1 MKQAILDSLNG
12 MSVTDWIVPGI
23 FLFVFLCRFYY
34 LLFFSARVVFSSRKE
49 VIVNQKAR
57 QPITVFLTVRNEE
70 DNLRKLLPQL
80 LGINDDCYEVVVVD
94 DYSLDNTFTVLG
106 SFKHYPNFHFSSLNE
121 ETRFSVKL
129 AQNIALK
136 AAQHEWVLTL
146 PIETTAVGK
155 DWINGFSVN
164 TTTDNRNVMMGY
176 SGIQHKP
183 GYFNLLY
190 RTENFLQQLR
200 SVGYVANGIPFVYFE
215 DNVAFRKEEY
225 FKLGGYG
232 QKTKEA
238 YANLE
243 LIINQFITKKK
254 TVLLFNENTRITKE
268 VETNRD
274 DFYNLLNRS
283 FRIEKYLPAWK
294 RTLLGFDTLTNL
306 LYTPL
311 LIVLFVF
318 YFDLWPLFVA
328 LAGIKIMLHFILL
341 KITLNRLRERKIFLS
356 SLVYGWLMP
365 YFKTFYKWYFN
376 QSARRSKWR
385 IKV

>member
-1 MKQAILDSLNG
+1 MQTILDSLKE
-12 MSVTDWIVPGI
+12 MSVADWIFTGI
-23 FLFVFLCRFYY
+23 FLFIFLFRLYY
-34 LLFFSARVVFSSRKE
+34 LLLFSGRVVFRSRKE
-49 VIVNQKAR
+49 VIINQKAN

-70 DNLRKLLPQL
+70 DSLRRLLPQL
-80 LGINDDCYEVVVVD
+80 LSVKDVNYDVVVVD

-106 SFKHYPNFHFSSLNE
+106 SFKQCPNFRFSSLNE

-136 AAQHEWVLTL
+136 AAQNDWVLSL
-146 PIETTAVGK
+146 PIETTEVDK
-155 DWINGFSVN
+155 DWLNGFSIN

-176 SGIQHKP
+176 SGIKNKP
-183 GYFNLLY
+183 GYYNLLC
-190 RTENFLQQLR
+190 RTENFLQQLK
-200 SVGYVANGIPFVYFE
+200 SLGYVANGIPFVYFE

-232 QKTKEA
+232 QLTKEA

-254 TVLLFNENTRITKE
+254 TVLLFNEHARITKD

-294 RTLLGFDTLTNL
+294 RTFMGFDTFTNV
-306 LYTPL
+306 LYSPL
-311 LIVLFVF
+311 LIVMFVL
-318 YFDLWPLFVA
+318 YFKLCPLLTL
-328 LAGIKIMLHFILL
+328 LAGFKIMLHIILL

-356 SLVYGWLMP
+356 SLVYGWLIP
-365 YFKTFYKWYFN
+365 YFKPIYKWYFN
-376 QSARRSKWR
+376 QSAHRNRWK

>member
-1 MKQAILDSLNG
+1 MQTILESLSD
-12 MSVTDWIVPGI
+12 MSVADWIVSGI
-23 FLFVFLCRFYY
+23 FLFVFLFRLYY
-34 LLFFSARVVFSSRKE
+34 LLFFSGRVVFSSGKE
-49 VIVNQKAR
+49 VIVNQKPR

-70 DNLRKLLPQL
+70 DNLRRLLPQL
-80 LGINDDCYEVVVVD
+80 LNIKDASYDVVVVD
-94 DYSLDNTFTVLG
+94 DYSLDNTYTVLG
-106 SFKHYPNFHFSSLNE
+106 SFKQHSNFRFSSLNE

-136 AAQHEWVLTL
+136 AAQNEWVLAL
-146 PIETTAVGK
+146 PIETTEVDK

-164 TTTDNRNVMMGY
+164 TTTDNRNVMIGY
-176 SGIQHKP
+176 SGIKSKP
-183 GYFNLLY
+183 GYYNLLC

-200 SVGYVANGIPFVYFE
+200 SIGYVANGIPFVYFE

-243 LIINQFITKKK
+243 LIINQFITKRK
-254 TVLLFNENTRITKE
+254 TVLLFNEHTCISKE
-268 VETNRD
+268 IETNRD
-274 DFYNLLNRS
+274 DFYNLMNRS

-294 RTLLGFDTLTNL
+294 RTIMGFDTFTNM

-311 LIVLFVF
+311 LIAMFIF
-318 YFDLWPLFVA
+318 YFDLWPVLAV
-328 LAGIKIMLHFILL
+328 LAGIKILLHLIVF
-341 KITLNRLRERKIFLS
+341 KITANRLRERKIFLS

-376 QSARRSKWR
+376 QSTRRNKWR